1 MEIKKGK
8 RHIMRNRIKLTL
20 FLVMIAISFGL
31 TTNAVV
37 KSAPKA
43 APQAAIQAQKPA
55 VKPDVVYDQV
65 NSLDVVTHPAK
76 YLNKHI
82 KIKAKFDKFSTLGL
96 DYKPA
101 FRSSEKYITFLIKRD
116 DVISHTIPLSEMKNF
131 LSRTEAEKYIDLS
144 SGDEIE
150 YSGTVFSNAL
160 GDVWIDVEKFT
171 VISQK
176 NKPTK
181 K

>member
-1 MEIKKGK
+1 
-8 RHIMRNRIKLTL
+8 MRNRIKLTL
-20 FLVMIAISFGL
+20 FLVMVSISFGL
-31 TTNAVV
+31 TTNAIV
-37 KSAPKA
+37 KNTPKTA
-43 APQAAIQAQKPA
+43 AQATVQAQKPA
-55 VKPDVVYDQV
+55 AKSDVVYDQV
-65 NSLDVVTHPAK
+65 NSIEVVKNPAK

-82 KIKAKFDKFSTLGL
+82 KIRAKFDKFSTLGL

-150 YSGTVFSNAL
+150 YNGTVFSNAL

-176 NKPTK
+176 NKPTTK